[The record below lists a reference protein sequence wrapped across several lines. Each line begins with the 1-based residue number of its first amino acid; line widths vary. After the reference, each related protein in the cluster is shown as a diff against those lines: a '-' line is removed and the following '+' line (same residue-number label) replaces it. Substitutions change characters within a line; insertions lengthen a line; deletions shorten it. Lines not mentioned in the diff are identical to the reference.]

1 MADYLDIYYT
11 HFFTTLGQLSA
22 GLVSSM
28 VIVPMYQ
35 FYTIKMDAYK
45 KYQLQE
51 LNRQLE
57 EVIARSKC
65 N

>member
-1 MADYLDIYYT
+1 MEDYLNIYYT

-28 VIVPMYQ
+28 VVVPIYQ
-35 FYTIKMDAYK
+35 FYTIKLNAYK
-45 KYQLQE
+45 KHQLAE
-51 LNRQLE
+51 LNKQLE
-57 EVIARSKC
+57 ELVTRSKC

>member
-1 MADYLDIYYT
+1 MEDYLNIYYT

-28 VIVPMYQ
+28 VVIPMYQ
-35 FYTIKMDAYK
+35 FYSIKMDAYK

-51 LNRQLE
+51 LNKQLE
-57 EVIARSKC
+57 ELVHRSKC